1 MSLPHHFT
9 AQVLPGGRIEITA
22 PGLSEGQTVDVVVVP
37 RPESSEPRSASLLEL
52 FASFPPGPRS
62 AATWEE
68 FERQFQE
75 ERNAWDR

>member
-9 AQVLPGGRIEITA
+9 AQVLPGGRIEIPA
-22 PGLSEGQTVDVVVVP
+22 SGLAEGQTVDVVVVP
-37 RPESSEPRSASLLEL
+37 RAGAGPPKAQSLKEFFDSL
-52 FASFPPGPRS
+52 PPGPRS
-62 AATWEE
+62 APTWEE